1 MTSKVFLHFSVTG
14 FGWSYFK
21 QKPINCNHCEYNF
34 KSIYLTYKCEKGDM
48 VDLSTHAEDLK
59 LRLMTIE
66 LLRTAKY
73 KRNITYRELA
83 SKTDLPVTVLSRYA
97 KGHVLPNTTRA
108 KQLWRVLNKM
118 VGLEAELRSRI
129 KFDDAGYF
137 DNTEIVGDY
146 NILQQAANH
155 ALANFAGKR
164 VTKVLTAAVDG
175 IPLAT
180 MVANALGVNLIV
192 AKRNKE
198 VGVKAFIDETY
209 ILGRDSGV
217 TVTLYIPKE
226 AIKKRD
232 SVLIVDDMI
241 KSGETQEALVT
252 LVKKSKAEVSGIFSL
267 IAVGEEWKKRLKSGE
282 ESPSKSLPP

>member
-1 MTSKVFLHFSVTG
+1 M
-14 FGWSYFK
+14 
-21 QKPINCNHCEYNF
+21 
-34 KSIYLTYKCEKGDM
+34 
-48 VDLSTHAEDLK
+48 STHVDELK

-83 SKTDLPVTVLSRYA
+83 SKTGLPVTVLSRYA
-97 KGHVLPNTTRA
+97 KGHVLPNTARA
-108 KQLWRVLNKM
+108 RQLWKVLNKL
-118 VGLEAELRSRI
+118 VGLETELRNRI
-129 KFDDAGYF
+129 KFDEEGYF
-137 DNTEIVGDY
+137 DNTDIVGDF

-180 MVANALGVNLIV
+180 MVASALGVNLII
-192 AKRNKE
+192 AKRSKE
-198 VGVKAFIDETY
+198 VGVKTFLEETY
-209 ILGRDSGV
+209 ALRDSGV
-217 TVTLYIPKE
+217 TMTLYIPKD

-241 KSGETQEALVT
+241 KTGETQAALVN
-252 LVKKSKAEVSGIFSL
+252 LVRKAKAEISGFFSL
-267 IAVGEEWKKRLKSGE
+267 IAVGEEWKKKLKLSGE
-282 ESPSKSLPP
+282 CPIEVITYVKAPSEQSTRF

>member
-1 MTSKVFLHFSVTG
+1 M
-14 FGWSYFK
+14 
-21 QKPINCNHCEYNF
+21 
-34 KSIYLTYKCEKGDM
+34 
-48 VDLSTHAEDLK
+48 STHAEDLK
-59 LRLMTIE
+59 VRLMTIE

-83 SKTDLPVTVLSRYA
+83 TKTGLPVTVLSRYA

-108 KQLWRVLNKM
+108 KQLWRVLTKL
-118 VGLEAELRSRI
+118 VGLETELRSRI
-129 KFDDAGYF
+129 KFDDLGYF
-137 DNTEIVGDY
+137 DNTEIIGDY

-164 VTKVLTAAVDG
+164 VTKVLTAATDG

-198 VGVKAFIDETY
+198 VGVKSFLDETF
-209 ILGRDSGV
+209 ILGKDSGA
-217 TVTLYIPKE
+217 TVTLYIPKDI
-226 AIKKRD
+226 IKKRD

-252 LVKKSKAEVSGIFSL
+252 LTKKAKAEISGIFSL
-267 IAVGEEWKKRLKSGE
+267 IAVGDEWKKHIKVSNDAPIEVVTYLKS
-282 ESPSKSLPP
+282 PFDNSK

>member
-1 MTSKVFLHFSVTG
+1 M
-14 FGWSYFK
+14 
-21 QKPINCNHCEYNF
+21 
-34 KSIYLTYKCEKGDM
+34 
-48 VDLSTHAEDLK
+48 STHAEDLK

-83 SKTDLPVTVLSRYA
+83 SKTGLPVTVLSRYA

-108 KQLWRVLNKM
+108 KQLLKVLTKI
-118 VGLEAELRSRI
+118 VGLETELRSRI
-129 KFDDAGYF
+129 KFDDTGYF

-164 VTKVLTAAVDG
+164 VTKILTAATDG

-180 MVANALGVNLIV
+180 MVANALGVNLIL

-198 VGVKAFIDETY
+198 VGVKAFLDETY
-209 ILGRDSGV
+209 VLGKHSGV
-217 TVTLYIPKE
+217 TVTLFIPKD

-241 KSGETQEALVT
+241 KSGETQEALAH
-252 LVKKSKAEVSGIFSL
+252 LVKKAKAEISGVFSL
-267 IAVGEEWKKRLKSGE
+267 IAVGEDWKERLKFGKD
-282 ESPSKSLPP
+282 SPVEVVTYIKSPHD